1 MIKHGLYFLLT
12 LSTIFLFMNASTKRK
27 TEWDKLA
34 KNHEWFL
41 EKSAAYTP
49 DSNIVSQIQLKE
61 NQSWLIFAGTW
72 CSDTK
77 HLLPKFHK
85 IALLKG
91 WKLKDIPLH
100 MLDMDKKSKKGYE
113 KPYDITHIPT
123 FILLENGKEIGRIVE
138 TVPVSMEASL
148 LGLVE

>member
-1 MIKHGLYFLLT
+1 MTKHGLYLLLT
-12 LSTIFLFMNASTKRK
+12 LSTLFLFMNASTKRK

-41 EKSAAYTP
+41 EKSAAYNP
-49 DSNIVSQIQLKE
+49 DSSILEQIQLKS
-61 NQSWLIFAGTW
+61 NQSWLLFAGTW

-77 HLLPKFHK
+77 HLLPQFHK
-85 IALLKG
+85 IAKLKG

-100 MLDMDKKSKKGYE
+100 LLDMDKKSKKGHE
-113 KPYDITHIPT
+113 KPYDIEHIPT

-138 TVPVSMEASL
+138 TVPESMEVSIL
-148 LGLVE
+148 ELIK